1 VTGSYDVE
9 TNQTLWGTGNPVPW
23 SDPYYRPGDN
33 LFTASLISYNPDTGK
48 MNWYHQYLPGDMWDY
63 DEVGTTI
70 LIDGPVD
77 NQQRKVAT
85 HAARNGFL
93 YSFDRTN
100 GQTILAK
107 PYVERINWTR
117 GIDQKTGK
125 PLEYDPKLDIQVYSG
140 RQNMTRAEPTKLL
153 CPSLSGGNN
162 YFPPSYSKR
171 TKLMYIASY
180 SHCNESTLDE
190 QAIKQGVYFSRI
202 SKQTERNQ
210 SDIVVSDPLTGEVK
224 KRVRSIWPNVSG
236 MLTTAGGLVFTGYAD
251 GSLVAYDDTTLDE
264 LWKINVGSGFNA
276 PPMTFEAGGK
286 QYVAILSGLSRQSK
300 GRLVLTPEL
309 REMRHQTTL
318 FVFGL

>member
-1 VTGSYDVE
+1 MTRSA
-9 TNQTLWGTGNPVPW
+9 PP
-23 SDPYYRPGDN
+23 SCS
-33 LFTASLISYNPDTGK
+33 TAPSTISS
-48 MNWYHQYLPGDMWDY
+48 
-63 DEVGTTI
+63 
-70 LIDGPVD
+70 
-77 NQQRKVAT
+77 
-85 HAARNGFL
+85 ARSPRTPRAMAFL

-190 QAIKQGVYFSRI
+190 QAIKQVVYISRI
-202 SKQTERNQ
+202 
-210 SDIVVSDPLTGEVK
+210 
-224 KRVRSIWPNVSG
+224 
-236 MLTTAGGLVFTGYAD
+236 
-251 GSLVAYDDTTLDE
+251 
-264 LWKINVGSGFNA
+264 
-276 PPMTFEAGGK
+276 
-286 QYVAILSGLSRQSK
+286 
-300 GRLVLTPEL
+300 
-309 REMRHQTTL
+309 
-318 FVFGL
+318 